1 MRQLITVFLREVE
14 DEFQKLKASVQ
25 EHEYNKWVSPLLISF
40 HNRLKE
46 VNITVF
52 PHAVVFT
59 HFKDNNQSQE
69 ENELWS
75 LFFERTDQVI
85 NSLILEA
92 EEDEKQYFYQ
102 TLLVLHKIKEN
113 FELTNA
119 QKIMINENV
128 SKIAHSIQEPVVFMK
143 TRLSELE
150 LDLKASQLRY
160 QQTLLEASELR
171 IRLEESFTQQ
181 ESLIKANRLA
191 QEKSNQ
197 LDKDYQRLRIKQN
210 SITDDQKKT
219 QKEFVT
225 ILGIFTTIIFA
236 AFGGIQLLSGILTN
250 ISNSKLVVSIISG
263 SFVFISIII
272 ILSLLF
278 SGLSK
283 MADLSVRS
291 CGCTDKKTCECKLSD
306 KHPTIFYS
314 FLLVLIVLPFALLS
328 RYISFETLITNT
340 IGVEKGINWSGIP
353 RMLEVTIFAL
363 VPAIVFYTLDSKKI
377 GPLVK
382 FWTWPWI
389 VSVSRGVKNRVLSW
403 KWIRN
408 FFKLDKS
415 EKKSMVEENKAHSE

>member
-1 MRQLITVFLREVE
+1 MKSTITDFLRIVDDKL
-14 DEFQKLKASVQ
+14 DELNSSLPDEEYKALT
-25 EHEYNKWVSPLLISF
+25 KPLIESLIDNLHGESY
-40 HNRLKE
+40 
-46 VNITVF
+46 TTF
-52 PHAVVFT
+52 PHSAVFT
-59 HFKDNNQSQE
+59 YFKDGFRTSEGQD
-69 ENELWS
+69 LWL
-75 LFFERTDQVI
+75 LFFDKSDEVLQEMIRM
-85 NSLILEA
+85 NLEP
-92 EEDEKQYFYQ
+92 EKTITYEK
-102 TLLVLHKIKEN
+102 TITALHKIKEN
-113 FELTNA
+113 LELINI
-119 QKIMINENV
+119 QKIMVNDIMTDR
-128 SKIAHSIQEPVVFMK
+128 SKVFFES
-143 TRLSELE
+143 TQRLFVKVTESDEKADKLMEQVNNSKKELKITQN
-150 LDLKASQLRY
+150 DQN
-160 QQTLLEASELR
+160 T
-171 IRLEESFTQQ
+171 IRLE
-181 ESLIKANRLA
+181 
-191 QEKSNQ
+191 
-197 LDKDYQRLRIKQN
+197 
-210 SITDDQKKT
+210 QKNT

-283 MADLSVRS
+283 MANLSVRS

-353 RMLEVTIFAL
+353 RMLEVTFFAL

-377 GPLVK
+377 GPLIK

-389 VSVSRGVKNRVLSW
+389 VSVTRGVKNRVLSW
-403 KWIRN
+403 KWVRI

-415 EKKSMVEENKAHSE
+415 EKKSVVEENAAHTE

>member
-1 MRQLITVFLREVE
+1 MKSIIRDFL
-14 DEFQKLKASVQ
+14 ASVD
-25 EHEYNKWVSPLLISF
+25 ENIDNLNSSLPEEDYKKLVRPLIEEFL
-40 HNRLKE
+40 
-46 VNITVF
+46 VNLEGKNYTTF
-52 PHAVVFT
+52 PHSAVFT
-59 HFKDNNQSQE
+59 YFKDGMDNRE
-69 ENELWS
+69 GEDLWN
-75 LFFERTDQVI
+75 LFFERSDEILTEMIRTNLDQDPQVEERY
-85 NSLILEA
+85 EA
-92 EEDEKQYFYQ
+92 AKI
-102 TLLVLHKIKEN
+102 VLHKIKEN
-113 FELTNA
+113 LELINI
-119 QKIMINENV
+119 QKIMVNEIMTDRSQIYV
-128 SKIAHSIQEPVVFMK
+128 DSTLKLIEKVTQSDSKVE
-143 TRLSELE
+143 ELMQQLQGSKDE
-150 LDLKASQLRY
+150 LKR
-160 QQTLLEASELR
+160 T
-171 IRLEESFTQQ
+171 
-181 ESLIKANRLA
+181 
-191 QEKSNQ
+191 
-197 LDKDYQRLRIKQN
+197 
-210 SITDDQKKT
+210 QKKQDTITLEQKNT

-250 ISNSKLVVSIISG
+250 ISNARLVVSIISG